1 MSASLQVPGQAD
13 STRSPTFLP
22 SPSRRFHQHAVSAFS
37 FSSEEDDDMPL
48 DDEPDS
54 DMDATYRY
62 SITAALA
69 AATQDSLNDSPS
81 VPGEDLPIRRTS
93 RIHLSNNNHE
103 PFRLQSPKKRW
114 QRHRPSHPSINSR
127 SFLHIEQDNEY
138 GFLFRLRRPTVRFER
153 TADLVH
159 SLSSNGPPSEPLS
172 PRSQPKSDLPS
183 ATIPEIPTIAPRF
196 AFPAPPG
203 FHKPIFSPLTD
214 NQWVDSL
221 QPSPGPY
228 SDGSP
233 WSGAVF
239 DDDFECSPRN
249 SRFPAHGRPS
259 SLTLGGAHPNTIF
272 AALGNPETAPEEA
285 LDDLPA
291 PRRPALTMAGVAR
304 PATVY
309 HTPPQ
314 SNSQSNSQ
322 GNSHQ
327 NSPRSQ
333 TPSPRSQSV
342 HQTSASRA
350 EVENASDVTEAP
362 HSPASTVSPTE
373 TKVDSVT
380 DARSGGEESNETDG
394 EDRATT
400 PTPARRR
407 RCVSMLNPAQRARV
421 GISIHKGEGLLEWA
435 RPLLEMDLNGLDR
448 RSSVSKLAG
457 PGMRLPETSKRVK
470 RASAFI

>member
-1 MSASLQVPGQAD
+1 MSASLHVPGQAD
-13 STRSPTFLP
+13 STRSPTLLP
-22 SPSRRFHQHAVSAFS
+22 SPSRRYHQHVVSAFS

-54 DMDATYRY
+54 EMDATYRY

-93 RIHLSNNNHE
+93 RIHLSNSNHE
-103 PFRLQSPKKRW
+103 PFRLQSPKKHW

-127 SFLHIEQDNEY
+127 SFLHLEQDSEY
-138 GFLFRLRRPTVRFER
+138 GLLALVPAPAVQSELSADQLLRLN
-153 TADLVH
+153 
-159 SLSSNGPPSEPLS
+159 SNGPPSEPLS
-172 PRSQPKSDLPS
+172 PRSQPKSDPPS

-239 DDDFECSPRN
+239 DDDYECSPRN

-259 SLTLGGAHPNTIF
+259 SLTLDGTHPNAIF
-272 AALGNPETAPEEA
+272 AALGNHETGPEQAM
-285 LDDLPA
+285 DDVPA
-291 PRRPALTMAGVAR
+291 PRRPALAMAGVAR

-333 TPSPRSQSV
+333 TPSPRSHSV
-342 HQTSASRA
+342 HQASASRA
-350 EVENASDVTEAP
+350 EVENASDAADEP
-362 HSPASTVSPTE
+362 HSPASTASPTE
-373 TKVDSVT
+373 TKVDSAT
-380 DARSGGEESNETDG
+380 AANDTDG

-407 RCVSMLNPAQRARV
+407 RCVSMLSPAHRARV

-435 RPLLEMDLNGLDR
+435 RPLLEMDLNGKDR

-457 PGMRLPETSKRVK
+457 PSMRMSETSKRAK